1 MLRWRLLL
9 GTLIIA
15 GLVGLCWF
23 DHLAP
28 LPGAVLFPV
37 AVAATVLATGE
48 FVLLTAGVGVR
59 PAAWCLHV
67 ANLAIVTAAWGPAL
81 WSRLAAGG
89 AFVGSVVGAGE
100 MAAAQKWVLV
110 ALAAGVS
117 LAFVA
122 EMTRYRG
129 PGEVMSRL
137 GAASLGMLYVGLL
150 LSFVAQLRLAF
161 GVGALAS
168 LVIVVKMGDTG
179 AYAVGRLMGR
189 HKMAP
194 VLSPAKTVEG
204 AVGGLVFACVG
215 AWAAIQWLVP
225 AMASSTAAP
234 NPPAGPWW
242 GWLCYG
248 LAVGAAGMFGDLAE
262 SLLKRD
268 AGRKDSSAWMPGF
281 GGVLDILDSVLV
293 GAPVAYVCWDLGLVG
308 R

>member
-15 GLVGLCWF
+15 GLVGLCWL
-23 DHLAP
+23 DHMAA

-37 AVAATVLATGE
+37 AVVATVLATGE
-48 FVLLTAGVGVR
+48 FILLTAGVGAR
-59 PAAWCLHV
+59 PAAWCLYV

-81 WSRLAAGG
+81 WSKFVAG
-89 AFVGSVVGAGE
+89 AFAGSVMGAE
-100 MAAAQKWVLV
+100 DIAAAQKWVLV
-110 ALAAGVS
+110 ALATGLA

-122 EMTRYRG
+122 EMARYRG
-129 PGEVMSRL
+129 PGEVTSRL

-168 LVIVVKMGDTG
+168 LVIVVKMCDTG
-179 AYAVGRLMGR
+179 AYTVGRLWGR

-204 AVGGLVFACVG
+204 AIGGLVFACAG
-215 AWAAIQWLVP
+215 SWAAIQWLVP
-225 AMASSTAAP
+225 AMASSASAP
-234 NPPAGPWW
+234 DPPAGPWW
-242 GWLCYG
+242 GWLSYG
-248 LAVGAAGMFGDLAE
+248 LVVGAAGMFGDLTE

-268 AGRKDSSAWMPGF
+268 ACRKDSSAWMPGF
-281 GGVLDILDSVLV
+281 GGILDILDSVLV
-293 GAPVAYVCWDLGLVG
+293 GAPVAYVCWHLGLVG